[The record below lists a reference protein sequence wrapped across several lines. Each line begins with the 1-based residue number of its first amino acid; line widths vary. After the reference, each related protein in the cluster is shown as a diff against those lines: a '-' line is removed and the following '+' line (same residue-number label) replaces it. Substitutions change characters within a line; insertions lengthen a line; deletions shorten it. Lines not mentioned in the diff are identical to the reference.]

1 MTMLAHLAAL
11 ASMLAMLRSAGALV
25 ASTQPRGVSRKLTAT
40 ATTEEPVLTL
50 YRDTNGWCPFCERVW
65 IGLEKKGIP
74 YDEKLINLQDKPQ
87 WYLDIVPTTLVP
99 AIEWHDEN
107 WRADTPGSGALVWE
121 SKDILE
127 KLDEKFA
134 ATPLRSADEEVAEV
148 VEVLNASVGFVY
160 GARNGTVD
168 DKGARFAAAL
178 DALDSVLAS
187 SGGPFVRGSELS
199 AADLAL
205 APTLERFGEQLK
217 VLKPE
222 FPALDAGR
230 PAIARWSEAMDAEP
244 AYTRRVKGDR
254 YSWTA
259 VTSSF
264 LRIFANASDAETQ
277 AKIEKADKA
286 AAALLAESRADATV
300 LDDKAAVAEAI
311 AALSNNRKNVAR
323 DASDASPKTQPHV
336 KRAKTVQAAD
346 EAIDAAL
353 ARLGGED
360 TKRLSK
366 DAKVAAAAI
375 AARLCAPRDMGAP
388 AAAALR
394 HTLLVLAEKKPR
406 GSRLLKALQIFF
418 FWL

>member
-1 MTMLAHLAAL
+1 MMPRTAFLLLLGQACALQASVQYLTHLE
-11 ASMLAMLRSAGALV
+11 RSALSAT
-25 ASTQPRGVSRKLTAT
+25 ATAT

-74 YDEKLINLQDKPQ
+74 YDEKLVDLQNKPQ

-107 WRADTPGSGALVWE
+107 WKADTPGSGKLVWE

-127 KLDEKFA
+127 AIDAKFA
-134 ATPLRSADEEVAEV
+134 ETPLRSADDEVKEV

-178 DALDSVLAS
+178 DALDAVLSA
-187 SGGPFVRGSELS
+187 SGGPFVRGTELS

-277 AKIEKADKA
+277 AKIKKADAA
-286 AAALLAESRADATV
+286 AAALLAESRKDAST
-300 LDDKAAVAEAI
+300 LDDKAACAEARD
-311 AALSNNRKNVAR
+311 ALSKNRKNVAR
-323 DASDASPKTQPHV
+323 DASDAPPKTQPHV
-336 KRAKTVQAAD
+336 KRAATVAAAD

-353 ARLGGED
+353 VVFDGGKARISGE
-360 TKRLSK
+360 
-366 DAKVAAAAI
+366 AKVAAAAI

-394 HTLLVLAEKKPR
+394 HTLLVLAKKQR
-406 GSRLLKALQIFF
+406 GSRLFKALQIFF

>member
-1 MTMLAHLAAL
+1 MH
-11 ASMLAMLRSAGALV
+11 R
-25 ASTQPRGVSRKLTAT
+25 
-40 ATTEEPVLTL
+40 
-50 YRDTNGWCPFCERVW
+50 
-65 IGLEKKGIP
+65 
-74 YDEKLINLQDKPQ
+74 
-87 WYLDIVPTTLVP
+87 
-99 AIEWHDEN
+99 
-107 WRADTPGSGALVWE
+107 
-121 SKDILE
+121 
-127 KLDEKFA
+127 
-134 ATPLRSADEEVAEV
+134 
-148 VEVLNASVGFVY
+148 SVGFVY
-160 GARNGTVD
+160 GARNGTAD

-178 DALDSVLAS
+178 DALDAVLAS

-230 PAIARWSEAMDAEP
+230 PAIARWSEAMDKEP
-244 AYTRRVKGDR
+244 AYTRRVKGDA

-277 AKIEKADKA
+277 AKIAKADAA
-286 AAALLAESRADATV
+286 AAALLDESRKDASA

-311 AALSNNRKNVAR
+311 AALSKNRKNVAR
-323 DASDASPKTQPHV
+323 DASDSSPKTQPHV
-336 KRAKTVQAAD
+336 KRAATVQAAD
-346 EAIDAAL
+346 EAINAAL
-353 ARLGGED
+353 ARLSGED

-394 HTLLVLAEKKPR
+394 HTLLVLAEKKPH

>member
-1 MTMLAHLAAL
+1 MRPRRRHRCDAL
-11 ASMLAMLRSAGALV
+11 R
-25 ASTQPRGVSRKLTAT
+25 R
-40 ATTEEPVLTL
+40 
-50 YRDTNGWCPFCERVW
+50 
-65 IGLEKKGIP
+65 
-74 YDEKLINLQDKPQ
+74 YDEKLVDLQNKPQ
-87 WYLDIVPTTLVP
+87 WYKDIVPTTLVP

-107 WRADTPGSGALVWE
+107 WKADTPGSGELVWE

-127 KLDEKFA
+127 AIDTRFA

-160 GARNGTVD
+160 GARNGTAD

-178 DALDSVLAS
+178 DALDGVLAAS
-187 SGGPFVRGSELS
+187 VGPFVRGAELS

-230 PAIARWSEAMDAEP
+230 PAIARWTEAMDLEP
-244 AYTRRVKGDR
+244 AYTRRVKGDA

-277 AKIEKADKA
+277 AKIAKADAA
-286 AAALLAESRADATV
+286 AAALLDESRKDASA
-300 LDDKAAVAEAI
+300 LDDKAACAEAV
-311 AALSNNRKNVAR
+311 AALSKNRKNVAR
-323 DASDASPKTQPHV
+323 DASDPSPKTQPHV
-336 KRAKTVQAAD
+336 KRAATVQAAD

-353 ARLGGED
+353 VVLDGGKARVSGE
-360 TKRLSK
+360 
-366 DAKVAAAAI
+366 AKVAAAAI

-394 HTLLVLAEKKPR
+394 HTLLALAKKPR
-406 GSRLLKALQIFF
+406 GSRLLKVLKVFF
-418 FWL
+418 FFL

>member
-1 MTMLAHLAAL
+1 MH
-11 ASMLAMLRSAGALV
+11 R
-25 ASTQPRGVSRKLTAT
+25 
-40 ATTEEPVLTL
+40 
-50 YRDTNGWCPFCERVW
+50 
-65 IGLEKKGIP
+65 
-74 YDEKLINLQDKPQ
+74 
-87 WYLDIVPTTLVP
+87 
-99 AIEWHDEN
+99 
-107 WRADTPGSGALVWE
+107 
-121 SKDILE
+121 
-127 KLDEKFA
+127 
-134 ATPLRSADEEVAEV
+134 
-148 VEVLNASVGFVY
+148 SVGFVY
-160 GARNGTVD
+160 GARNGTAD

-178 DALDSVLAS
+178 DALDAVLAS

-230 PAIARWSEAMDAEP
+230 PAIARWSEAMDKEP
-244 AYTRRVKGDR
+244 AYTRRVKGDA

-277 AKIEKADKA
+277 AKIAKADAA
-286 AAALLAESRADATV
+286 AAALLDESRKDASA

-311 AALSNNRKNVAR
+311 AALSKNRKNVAR
-323 DASDASPKTQPHV
+323 DASDSSPKTQPHV
-336 KRAKTVQAAD
+336 KRAATVQAAD
-346 EAIDAAL
+346 EAINAAL
-353 ARLGGED
+353 ARLSGED

-394 HTLLVLAEKKPR
+394 HTLLNLAGKPR
-406 GSRLLKALQIFF
+406 GSRLLKVLKVFF
-418 FWL
+418 FFL

>member
-1 MTMLAHLAAL
+1 MRPRRRHRCDAL
-11 ASMLAMLRSAGALV
+11 R
-25 ASTQPRGVSRKLTAT
+25 R
-40 ATTEEPVLTL
+40 
-50 YRDTNGWCPFCERVW
+50 
-65 IGLEKKGIP
+65 
-74 YDEKLINLQDKPQ
+74 YDEKLVDLQNKPQ
-87 WYLDIVPTTLVP
+87 WYKDIVPTTLVP

-107 WRADTPGSGALVWE
+107 WKADTPGSGELVWE

-127 KLDEKFA
+127 ILDAKFA
-134 ATPLRSADEEVAEV
+134 ATPLRSADDEVKEV

-160 GARNGTVD
+160 GARNGTAD

-178 DALDSVLAS
+178 DALDAVLSA
-187 SGGPFVRGSELS
+187 SGGPFVRGAELS

-205 APTLERFGEQLK
+205 APTLECFGEQLK

-244 AYTRRVKGDR
+244 AYTRRVKGDA

-277 AKIEKADKA
+277 AKIAKADAA
-286 AAALLAESRADATV
+286 AAALLAESRADATA

-311 AALSNNRKNVAR
+311 AALSKNRKNVAR

-336 KRAKTVQAAD
+336 KRAATVQAAD

-353 ARLGGED
+353 ARLVGED

-366 DAKVAAAAI
+366 DAKTAASAI

-406 GSRLLKALQIFF
+406 GSRLLKVLKVFF
-418 FWL
+418 FFL

>member
-1 MTMLAHLAAL
+1 MRPRRRHRCDAL
-11 ASMLAMLRSAGALV
+11 R
-25 ASTQPRGVSRKLTAT
+25 R
-40 ATTEEPVLTL
+40 
-50 YRDTNGWCPFCERVW
+50 
-65 IGLEKKGIP
+65 

-107 WRADTPGSGALVWE
+107 WDAQKPGSGELVWE

-127 KLDEKFA
+127 CIDARFA
-134 ATPLRSADEEVAEV
+134 ATPLRSADDEVKEV

-160 GARNGTVD
+160 GARNGTTAD

-178 DALDSVLAS
+178 DALDGVLAA
-187 SGGPFVRGSELS
+187 SGGPFVRGAELS

-230 PAIARWSEAMDAEP
+230 PAITRWSEAMDLEP
-244 AYTRRVKGDR
+244 AYTRRVKGDA

-277 AKIEKADKA
+277 AKIAKADAA
-286 AAALLAESRADATV
+286 AAALLDESRKDVSA
-300 LDDKAAVAEAI
+300 LDDKAACAEAV
-311 AALSNNRKNVAR
+311 AALSKNRKNVAR
-323 DASDASPKTQPHV
+323 DAADAEPKTQPHV
-336 KRAKTVQAAD
+336 KRAATVQAAD

-353 ARLGGED
+353 
-360 TKRLSK
+360 
-366 DAKVAAAAI
+366 V
-375 AARLCAPRDMGAP
+375 
-388 AAAALR
+388 
-394 HTLLVLAEKKPR
+394 VLD
-406 GSRLLKALQIFF
+406 GS
-418 FWL
+418 

>member
-1 MTMLAHLAAL
+1 
-11 ASMLAMLRSAGALV
+11 MLAMLGPADAFV
-25 ASTQPRGVSRKLTAT
+25 ASTQSTRLRGNKLAAT

-107 WRADTPGSGALVWE
+107 WDAQKPGSGELVWE

-127 KLDEKFA
+127 AIDSRFA
-134 ATPLRSADEEVAEV
+134 ETPLRSADDEVKEV
-148 VEVLNASVGFVY
+148 VEVLNASIGFVY
-160 GARNGTVD
+160 GARNGTAD

-187 SGGPFVRGSELS
+187 SGGPFVRGGELS

-230 PAIARWSEAMDAEP
+230 PAIARWAEAMDAEP
-244 AYTRRVKGDR
+244 AYTRRVKGDA

-264 LRIFANASDAETQ
+264 LRIFAANASGTE
-277 AKIEKADKA
+277 AKIAKADAA

-311 AALSNNRKNVAR
+311 AALSKNRKNVAR

-336 KRAKTVQAAD
+336 KRAATAAAAD

-353 ARLGGED
+353 ARLAGED

>member
-1 MTMLAHLAAL
+1 MLAHLAAL

-99 AIEWHDEN
+99 AIEWHDDN
-107 WRADTPGSGALVWE
+107 WKADTPGSGKLVWE

-127 KLDEKFA
+127 SIDAKFA
-134 ATPLRSADEEVAEV
+134 ATPLRSADDEVKEV

-160 GARNGTVD
+160 GARNGTAD

-178 DALDSVLAS
+178 DALDAVLSA
-187 SGGPFVRGSELS
+187 SGGPFVRGAELS

-230 PAIARWSEAMDAEP
+230 PAIARWTEAMDLEP
-244 AYTRRVKGDR
+244 AYTRRVKGDA

-264 LRIFANASDAETQ
+264 LRIFAANASSTE
-277 AKIEKADKA
+277 AKIAKADAA
-286 AAALLAESRADATV
+286 AAALLAESRADAAA

-366 DAKVAAAAI
+366 DAKT
-375 AARLCAPRDMGAP
+375 RRDCP
-388 AAAALR
+388 
-394 HTLLVLAEKKPR
+394 
-406 GSRLLKALQIFF
+406 
-418 FWL
+418 

>member
-1 MTMLAHLAAL
+1 MMTRTAAVLMLGQACAF
-11 ASMLAMLRSAGALV
+11 V
-25 ASTQPRGVSRKLTAT
+25 ASVKPLTHKARLSATAT
-40 ATTEEPVLTL
+40 ATEEPVLTL

-74 YDEKLINLQDKPQ
+74 YDEKLVDLQNKPQ

-107 WRADTPGSGALVWE
+107 WKADTPGSGELVWE

-127 KLDEKFA
+127 AMDAKYAE
-134 ATPLRSADEEVAEV
+134 TNLRSADEEVAEV

-160 GARNGTVD
+160 GARNGTAD

-178 DALDSVLAS
+178 DALDGVLAT
-187 SGGPFVRGSELS
+187 SGGPFVRGAELS

-230 PAIARWSEAMDAEP
+230 PAIARWSEAMDSEP

-277 AKIEKADKA
+277 AKIAKADAA
-286 AAALLAESRADATV
+286 AAALLDESRKDASA
-300 LDDKAAVAEAI
+300 LDDKAARAEAV
-311 AALSNNRKNVAR
+311 AALSKNRKNVAR

-336 KRAKTVQAAD
+336 KRAATVQAAD

-353 ARLGGED
+353 ARLAGED
-360 TKRLSK
+360 TKRLPK

>member
-1 MTMLAHLAAL
+1 
-11 ASMLAMLRSAGALV
+11 MLAMLGPADAFV
-25 ASTQPRGVSRKLTAT
+25 ASTQSTRLRGNKLAAT

-107 WRADTPGSGALVWE
+107 WDAQKPGSGELVWE

-127 KLDEKFA
+127 AIDSRFA
-134 ATPLRSADEEVAEV
+134 ETPLRSADDEVKEV
-148 VEVLNASVGFVY
+148 VEVLNASIGFVY
-160 GARNGTVD
+160 GARNGTAD

-187 SGGPFVRGSELS
+187 SGGPFVRGGELS

-230 PAIARWSEAMDAEP
+230 PAIARWSAAMDLEP
-244 AYTRRVKGDR
+244 AYTRRVKGDA

-264 LRIFANASDAETQ
+264 LRIFANASDAETA
-277 AKIEKADKA
+277 AKIAKADAA
-286 AAALLAESRADATV
+286 AAALLAESRKDASA
-300 LDDKAAVAEAI
+300 LDDKTACAEARD
-311 AALSNNRKNVAR
+311 ALSKNRKNVAR

-336 KRAKTVQAAD
+336 KRAATVQAAD

-353 ARLGGED
+353 VVLDGGKARVSGE
-360 TKRLSK
+360 
-366 DAKVAAAAI
+366 AKVAAAAI

-394 HTLLVLAEKKPR
+394 HTLLALAKKPR
-406 GSRLLKALQIFF
+406 GSRLFKALQLFF

>member
-1 MTMLAHLAAL
+1 
-11 ASMLAMLRSAGALV
+11 
-25 ASTQPRGVSRKLTAT
+25 
-40 ATTEEPVLTL
+40 VLTL

-107 WRADTPGSGALVWE
+107 WDADTPGSGALVWE

-127 KLDEKFA
+127 AMDAKFA
-134 ATPLRSADEEVAEV
+134 ETPLRSADEEVAEV

-160 GARNGTVD
+160 GARNGTAD

-178 DALDSVLAS
+178 DALDGVLAS
-187 SGGPFVRGSELS
+187 SGGPFVRGGELS

-230 PAIARWSEAMDAEP
+230 PAITRWSEAMDLEP
-244 AYTRRVKGDR
+244 AYTRRVKGDA

-277 AKIEKADKA
+277 AKIAKADKA
-286 AAALLAESRADATV
+286 AAALLAESRADATA
-300 LDDKAAVAEAI
+300 LDDKAACAEAV
-311 AALSNNRKNVAR
+311 AALSKNRKNVAR
-323 DASDASPKTQPHV
+323 DAADSSPKTQPHV
-336 KRAKTVQAAD
+336 KRAKTAQAAE

-353 ARLGGED
+353 VVLDGGKARVSGE
-360 TKRLSK
+360 
-366 DAKVAAAAI
+366 AKVAAAAI